1 MDERTGNSDHHRA
14 SGFPRLSGQGPDGG
28 EYDALAELFLGD
40 PELGPSPATGGR
52 GLRPESP
59 RVVAKPEPVTEGGP
73 APKHVAEVEPATRR
87 VEAVLLGHLPVRA
100 SIWVRQY
107 ANAVGTTL
115 NRPVGLVR
123 MASDACSVELI
134 GPGAERVPL
143 EDALPADSIEDAV
156 RSVSALADRWIIR
169 VDEVDE
175 ESLAESSA
183 IEEVTI
189 LTGSDEAAVVA
200 SYRLVKSLA
209 ATWDR
214 VFGTEGGPELGL
226 AIMGSSGEQA
236 LAAGEKLERAAGSF
250 LNRPVRVTARV
261 PKVGVSSAATIYRG
275 SDVIDFETVIEA
287 IRSVEPAPLRLTD
300 EAERVLDEGEPVE
313 AIEPVIEDAEEEIVF
328 EAEAVEAT
336 EPVRDSVAAI
346 ESEGRDE
353 EETKTETPEPADTA
367 GPGAPAA
374 TPEETTMTPP
384 EQPMIVTR
392 HVPDIAPKR
401 IEPAIRPV
409 TPAPAALIE
418 GLGVLESECPYATG
432 VTLAADELGALHLI
446 ADDAD
451 GSDEAVRQLTAAATW
466 ASAHGK
472 LLRKAEPSLGDAGR
486 EPVRHLLTNDAKRVR
501 NLLDTDLKVHLVTE
515 VSLGGQ
521 RGRVAIEIN

>member
-1 MDERTGNSDHHRA
+1 MDERTGNSKHHRA

-52 GLRPESP
+52 GLRPEPP
-59 RVVAKPEPVTEGGP
+59 RGTPKGEVVSEGGP
-73 APKHVAEVEPATRR
+73 AAKHIAEVEPATRR

-123 MASDACSVELI
+123 MSSEGCSVELI

-143 EDALPADSIEDAV
+143 EDAGPADDIEDAV
-156 RSVSALADRWIIR
+156 RSVAALADRWIVR
-169 VDEVDE
+169 VDELDE
-175 ESLAESSA
+175 QSLAESSA

-226 AIMGSSGEQA
+226 AIMGASGEQA

-287 IRSVEPAPLRLTD
+287 IRSIEPAPLRLTD
-300 EAERVLDEGEPVE
+300 EAERALDEVEAEPVE
-313 AIEPVIEDAEEEIVF
+313 AIEPALDDAEEEEIVF
-328 EAEAVEAT
+328 EAEAPEDAAE
-336 EPVRDSVAAI
+336 EPVAAI
-346 ESEGRDE
+346 EPGEARADE
-353 EETKTETPEPADTA
+353 IETPEPAENA
-367 GPGAPAA
+367 EPESPAV

-392 HVPDIAPKR
+392 HVSDIAPKR
-401 IEPAIRPV
+401 IEPAARAA
-409 TPAPAALIE
+409 TPAPASLIE

-446 ADDAD
+446 ADDSD

-472 LLRKAEPSLGDAGR
+472 LLRKAEPALGDSSR
-486 EPVRHLLTNDAKRVR
+486 EPVRHLLTNDSKRVR
-501 NLLDTDLKVHLVTE
+501 NLLDTDLRVHLVTE

-521 RGRVAIEIN
+521 RGRVAVEIN

>member
-1 MDERTGNSDHHRA
+1 MDERTGNADHHRA

-52 GLRPESP
+52 GLRPEP
-59 RVVAKPEPVTEGGP
+59 QRAVPAGEVASEGGP
-73 APKHVAEVEPATRR
+73 APKHVAEAEPATRC

-143 EDALPADSIEDAV
+143 EDAHPADSIEEAV

-214 VFGTEGGPELGL
+214 AFGTEGGPELGL
-226 AIMGSSGEQA
+226 AIMGASGEQA

-250 LNRPVRVTARV
+250 LNRPVRVTSRV

-275 SDVIDFETVIEA
+275 SDVIDFERVIEA

-300 EAERVLDEGEPVE
+300 EAERALDSGELAEDVAPAETGVNELDE
-313 AIEPVIEDAEEEIVF
+313 EEFVF
-328 EAEAVEAT
+328 EADADDAN
-336 EPVRDSVAAI
+336 
-346 ESEGRDE
+346 
-353 EETKTETPEPADTA
+353 DTA
-367 GPGAPAA
+367 AAEIDPNEPAA

-392 HVPDIAPKR
+392 HVADIAPKR
-401 IEPAIRPV
+401 LEPAVRA
-409 TPAPAALIE
+409 TAGEPASLID
-418 GLGVLESECPYATG
+418 GLGVLESECPYAEG
-432 VTLAADELGALHLI
+432 VTLASDELGALHLI

-466 ASAHGK
+466 AAAHGK
-472 LLRKAEPSLGDAGR
+472 LLRKAEPSLGAADR
-486 EPVRHLLTNDAKRVR
+486 EPVRHLLTDDAKRVR

-515 VSLGGQ
+515 VTLGGQ
-521 RGRVAIEIN
+521 RGRVAVEIN

>member
-1 MDERTGNSDHHRA
+1 MRR
-14 SGFPRLSGQGPDGG
+14 GFPRLSGHGPDGG

-40 PELGPSPATGGR
+40 PELGPSPAMGGR
-52 GLRPESP
+52 GLRPETP
-59 RVVAKPEPVTEGGP
+59 RSMPPSEVASEGGP
-73 APKHVAEVEPATRR
+73 APRHVAEVEPATRC

-123 MASDACSVELI
+123 MSTEGCSVELI

-143 EDALPADSIEDAV
+143 EDTNPADDIEEAV

-169 VDEVDE
+169 VDELDE
-175 ESLAESSA
+175 ESLAESSG
-183 IEEVTI
+183 IEEATI

-209 ATWDR
+209 AAWDR
-214 VFGTEGGPELGL
+214 AFGPDGGPELGL
-226 AIMGSSGEQA
+226 AIMGANGEQA

-275 SDVIDFETVIEA
+275 SDVVDFERVIEA

-300 EAERVLDEGEPVE
+300 EAERALDDAAGPLDEPAD
-313 AIEPVIEDAEEEIVF
+313 AIVPEDEEEEFVF
-328 EAEAVEAT
+328 EAEPEVEEPAAT
-336 EPVRDSVAAI
+336 EPRENVDETPIAAT
-346 ESEGRDE
+346 
-353 EETKTETPEPADTA
+353 EETP
-367 GPGAPAA
+367 
-374 TPEETTMTPP
+374 MTPP

-392 HVPDIAPKR
+392 PVPDIAPKR
-401 IEPAIRPV
+401 IEPAARSAVPS
-409 TPAPAALIE
+409 PASLIE
-418 GLGVLESECPYATG
+418 GLCVLESECPYAAG
-432 VTLAADELGALHLI
+432 VSLASDELGHLHLI

-451 GSDEAVRQLTAAATW
+451 GSDEAVRQ
-466 ASAHGK
+466 
-472 LLRKAEPSLGDAGR
+472 AEQGDRRARGPR
-486 EPVRHLLTNDAKRVR
+486 SIGAL
-501 NLLDTDLKVHLVTE
+501 
-515 VSLGGQ
+515 
-521 RGRVAIEIN
+521 RGRVRRDVGPRTRHVRPAGAGGRGARLRDRAVSAGTRPVRDARVAPPEAGPAPARRGTSWSGGWRTRRATTT